1 MSSLNN
7 ELKNRLKS
15 VSNDGIAASV
25 AQTPSATVLAS
36 PTESSTPVVA
46 AAASETAAPAVT
58 STLPAN
64 VIDQVVALYDFQAT
78 TKETIGFPK
87 DAVINILEKSG
98 EWWLGEYQG
107 NIGLLPYN
115 YVQSLGTKPANRK
128 CHATQLFYLLKLWHF
143 GFY

>member
-1 MSSLNN
+1 MT
-7 ELKNRLKS
+7 
-15 VSNDGIAASV
+15 
-25 AQTPSATVLAS
+25 TPTAETAT
-36 PTESSTPVVA
+36 PA
-46 AAASETAAPAVT
+46 AA

-115 YVQSLGTKPANRK
+115 YVQSLGTKPANRE
-128 CHATQLFYLLKLWHF
+128 CPFCVLLSLKKDLASLGRPWLWLVAI
-143 GFY
+143 